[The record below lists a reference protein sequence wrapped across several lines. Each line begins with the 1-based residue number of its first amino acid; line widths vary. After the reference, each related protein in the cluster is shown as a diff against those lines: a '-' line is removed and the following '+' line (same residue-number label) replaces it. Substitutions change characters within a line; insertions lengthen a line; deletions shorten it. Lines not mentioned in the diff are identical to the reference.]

1 MVKATIMEAIGII
14 CIVLSGSFGVY
25 FAGVKG
31 LLIVLM
37 GIIGTV
43 IIVLWVSAEAETK
56 LLQGRKES

>member
-1 MVKATIMEAIGII
+1 MAKATIMGAIGFI
-14 CIVLSGSFGVY
+14 CIALSCSFGVY

-43 IIVLWVSAEAETK
+43 IIVLGVSAEAETK